1 MLPHIQ
7 QGRFMNA
14 GDDQTRQT
22 NSASN
27 YQTRD
32 RDAVNGTGSTGT
44 RFSGTLRASTR
55 ALPQVVEKKSGA
67 RTANFNSDV
76 QQYMNI
82 QHFEQL
88 MQTFH
93 AHKNEDGSSGFDI
106 DKFREVFGK
115 VLGGGLSYDQMTM
128 LFMKIDANSDG
139 TVDWDEFS
147 TYMMAG
153 SMGETEHMINV
164 IDEKIRRMINGPH
177 KDMIKRIDFVPK
189 ERKYV
194 TVSRE
199 GVVGIYGLNLKLQKT
214 IDTKKFFPNMSW
226 VADSLFM
233 HDHAKLVIITDDR
246 QLCIFDILSIKPR
259 LIACIAQLE
268 NNPLCLAYAPQY
280 DDSGDLIL
288 FGDDGG
294 YVNVLQ
300 ITRKFLFD
308 SSSDSD
314 TFEQLTPAKL
324 QKKDSLKK
332 NSLSYYRR
340 KIHTDWVLKVHYY
353 PEMNGF
359 VSCASENTKSLVIGD
374 LERKTVRYIHVPK
387 GIKCFDVCRRPSFLV
402 TGGRDKIIRL
412 WNPYVLSKP
421 AGSLQGHNTA
431 ITSLIVN
438 HEESQLISLSEDKV
452 IKIWNIRNL
461 NCIQT
466 LMDKVPHRPENII
479 SAIFFDAT
487 NRQFL
492 TGSNKLETWPL
503 YKNLRHTIARSHDA
517 GVVAA
522 MFNENFHQ
530 VVSGCQNGTVSIWDL
545 ASGDKIFQFHNA
557 HGKLEITAMCF
568 DASGRRLVTGSRDG
582 IVKMWNFNNGM
593 ILRKMIKPNTL
604 EATDV
609 IFVEMG
615 SNHYIIAVGWD
626 RKITIFVEDPDHFET
641 HPVRVLNGAGWGA
654 HKGHEDDISSVAFCS
669 PNMLATSSVDG
680 VIVIWNLESGY
691 IKLTLREPFLDLRSK
706 EEKVV
711 EKILFLQNPEKMSSR
726 WHKIPLI
733 SCHADGYL
741 RFWDIYEG
749 CMVYEMNCQI
759 TEDEGL
765 GTMALNPDNTLLML
779 GGSRGHIRIFDLK
792 GFSLDNKKDYKDI
805 ENQVVMKTFWRAHIQ
820 SISSVNYVNA
830 HDVILT
836 SSKDGTIRVW
846 TSDGTHI
853 GIFGQE
859 VPWVIDDPSTYMPLP
874 VDVKKESAIEKQHNQ
889 LITSHR
895 ELLKKDVIETW
906 KHGISKELQQ
916 DSESAEKVD
925 LGKKIKEMRQR
936 AIQVHII
943 QKWREQCQRRKEAE
957 DWTISPDLISVKNQK
972 RFFTFDAAMKP
983 PKSHQRTTLRV
994 KHDAV
999 FHMLT
1004 CHSLDEIPAF
1014 AIPGPK
1020 QQTLK
1025 SKKGI

>member
-1 MLPHIQ
+1 MLPQIKSKNQ
-7 QGRFMNA
+7 NEVYNSQSSALGISA
-14 GDDQTRQT
+14 GGERLQME
-22 NSASN
+22 ASSM
-27 YQTRD
+27 
-32 RDAVNGTGSTGT
+32 TG
-44 RFSGTLRASTR
+44 
-55 ALPQVVEKKSGA
+55 LPHVVDKKKAAA

-106 DKFREVFGK
+106 NKFREVFGK

-153 SMGETEHMINV
+153 SMGEAQNMINV
-164 IDEKIRRMINGPH
+164 IDEKIRKLINGPH

-199 GVVGIYGLNLKLQKT
+199 GIVGIYGLNLKLQKT
-214 IDTKKFFPNMSW
+214 IDTKKYTPNMSW

-233 HDHAKLVIITDDR
+233 HDHGKLIIITDDR
-246 QLCIFDILSIKPR
+246 QLCIFDILSIKAR

-308 SSSDSD
+308 NSSDSESC
-314 TFEQLTPAKL
+314 EQLTPAKL
-324 QKKDSLKK
+324 LRKDSLRK

-340 KIHTDWVLKVHYY
+340 KIHNDWVLKVQYY
-353 PEMNGF
+353 QEMNGF

-421 AGSLQGHNTA
+421 AGTLAGHNTA
-431 ITSLIVN
+431 ILNLIVN

-479 SAIFFDAT
+479 SAIFFDSST
-487 NRQFL
+487 RQLL
-492 TGSNKLETWPL
+492 TGSNKLDVWPMF
-503 YKNLRHTIARSHDA
+503 KNLRHTIARSHDA
-517 GVVAA
+517 PVIAA

-530 VVSGCQNGTVSIWDL
+530 VVSGCQGGTVSIWDL

-557 HGKLEITAMCF
+557 HGKVEITAMCF
-568 DASGRRLVTGSRDG
+568 DSSGRRLVTGSRDG
-582 IVKMWNFNNGM
+582 IVKMWNFNNGQ
-593 ILRKMIKPNTL
+593 ILRKMMKTNDS
-604 EATDV
+604 EVTDV
-609 IFVEMG
+609 LYVEMG
-615 SNHYIIAVGWD
+615 FNHYIIAVGWD
-626 RKITIFVEDPDHFET
+626 RKITIFIDDPDHFET
-641 HPVRVLNGAGWGA
+641 QPVRILDGGGWGA
-654 HKGHEDDISSVAFCS
+654 HRGHKDDISSVAFCV
-669 PNMLATSSVDG
+669 PNLLATASVDG
-680 VIVIWNLESGY
+680 VIVVWNLESGY

-711 EKILFLQNPEKMSSR
+711 EKILFIQNPEQMSQR
-726 WHKIPLI
+726 FHRIPLV
-733 SCHADGYL
+733 SCHSDGYL
-741 RFWDIYEG
+741 RFWDINEG

-765 GTMALNPDNTLLML
+765 STMALNTDSTLMIL
-779 GGSRGHIRIFDLK
+779 GGSKGHIRIFDLK
-792 GFSLDNKKDYKDI
+792 NFALDNRSDVKTYESQI
-805 ENQVVMKTFWRAHIQ
+805 VMKTFWRAHVQ
-820 SISSVNYVNA
+820 SISSVNFVA
-830 HDVILT
+830 TQDVILT
-836 SSKDGTIRVW
+836 SSKDGTVRVW
-846 TSDGTHI
+846 NADGTHI
-853 GIFGQE
+853 GIFGQDI
-859 VPWVIDDPSTYMPLP
+859 PWLIDDPSTYMPLP
-874 VDVKKESAIEKQHNQ
+874 LDVKKESALEKQHTQ

-895 ELLKKDVIETW
+895 ELLKKDVLETW
-906 KHGISKELQQ
+906 KHGISKELTEEISKTSRQ
-916 DSESAEKVD
+916 E
-925 LGKKIKEMRQR
+925 LGQKIKHMRQK

-943 QKWREQCQRRKEAE
+943 KNWKEQCELRKIAE
-957 DWTISPDLISVKNQK
+957 NWTIDLELISVKNQK
-972 RFFTFDAAMKP
+972 KFFTFDAALKP
-983 PKSHQRTTLRV
+983 LKSHQQTALRV
-994 KHDAV
+994 KHEAV

-1004 CHSLDEIPAF
+1004 CHNLEDIPAF
-1014 AIPGPK
+1014 ANPGPK
-1020 QQTLK
+1020 AQK
-1025 SKKGI
+1025 SKKTL

>member
-1 MLPHIQ
+1 MLPQIRSDRNQ
-7 QGRFMNA
+7 SPQEVSNPLATATVVANPPASTGGTSGGGGGGQAAGNA
-14 GDDQTRQT
+14 TANQIASSGIH
-22 NSASN
+22 ASN
-27 YQTRD
+27 RE
-32 RDAVNGTGSTGT
+32 
-44 RFSGTLRASTR
+44 
-55 ALPQVVEKKSGA
+55 LPQVVADKKKAGG

-115 VLGGGLSYDQMTM
+115 VLGGNLSYDQMTM

-153 SMGETEHMINV
+153 SMGETEHLINV
-164 IDEKIRRMINGPH
+164 IDEKIRKLINGPH

-194 TVSRE
+194 TV
-199 GVVGIYGLNLKLQKT
+199 
-214 IDTKKFFPNMSW
+214 
-226 VADSLFM
+226 
-233 HDHAKLVIITDDR
+233 
-246 QLCIFDILSIKPR
+246 R
-259 LIACIAQLE
+259 LTTRL
-268 NNPLCLAYAPQY
+268 
-280 DDSGDLIL
+280 DSGKNQTGPYDGSGGRRR
-288 FGDDGG
+288 FGVAGG

-308 SSSDSD
+308 NSSDSD

-340 KIHTDWVLKVHYY
+340 KIHNDWVLKVQYY

-412 WNPYVLSKP
+412 WTPYVLSKP
-421 AGSLQGHNTA
+421 AGNLHGHNTS
-431 ITSLIVN
+431 IVNLIVN

-461 NCIQT
+461 NCLQT

-479 SAIFFDAT
+479 SAIFFDNT
-487 NRQFL
+487 NRQLL
-492 TGSNKLETWPL
+492 TGSNKLESWPL
-503 YKNLRHTIARSHDA
+503 YKNLRHTIVRSHDA
-517 GVVAA
+517 GIVSA

-530 VVSGCQNGTVSIWDL
+530 VVSGCQAGTVSIWDL

-557 HGKLEITAMCF
+557 HAKLEITAMF
-568 DASGRRLVTGSRDG
+568 FRIPVG
-582 IVKMWNFNNGM
+582 MWNFNNGM
-593 ILRKMIKPNTL
+593 ILRKMIKPNPL

-609 IFVEMG
+609 IWVEMG

-626 RKITIFVEDPDHFET
+626 RKITIFVDDNDHFEMQ
-641 HPVRVLNGAGWGA
+641 PVRILNGAGWGA
-654 HKGHEDDISSVAFCS
+654 HKGHEDDISSIAFCP
-669 PNMLATSSVDG
+669 PNLLATSSVDG

-711 EKILFLQNPEKMSSR
+711 EKILFLQNPERMSSR

-765 GTMALNPDNTLLML
+765 GTMALNPDSTLLLL
-779 GGSRGHIRIFDLK
+779 GGSRGHIRVFDLSA
-792 GFSLDNKKDYKDI
+792 FLIDSNSSNKKEAKNY
-805 ENQVVMKTFWRAHIQ
+805 ESQVVMKTFWRAHVQ

-836 SSKDGTIRVW
+836 SSKDGTVRVW

-853 GIFGQE
+853 GIFGQD

-889 LITSHR
+889 LITNHR
-895 ELLKKDVIETW
+895 ENLKKDVIETW
-906 KHGISKELQQ
+906 KHGISKEL
-916 DSESAEKVD
+916 EHELGAPEEKVD
-925 LGKKIKEMRQR
+925 LGKKMRDMRLR
-936 AIQVHII
+936 AIQSNANERKKQKIGQSI
-943 QKWREQCQRRKEAE
+943 Q
-957 DWTISPDLISVKNQK
+957 T
-972 RFFTFDAAMKP
+972 
-983 PKSHQRTTLRV
+983 
-994 KHDAV
+994 
-999 FHMLT
+999 
-1004 CHSLDEIPAF
+1004 
-1014 AIPGPK
+1014 
-1020 QQTLK
+1020 
-1025 SKKGI
+1025 

>member
-1 MLPHIQ
+1 MLPQIHKQSIVMMGSPSTEEALRQ
-7 QGRFMNA
+7 ASSSSADRSNSNGPGIA
-14 GDDQTRQT
+14 GNNLSTF
-22 NSASN
+22 SAGGGGGGG
-27 YQTRD
+27 
-32 RDAVNGTGSTGT
+32 VGGSV
-44 RFSGTLRASTR
+44 TLVDPATATAIGASSR
-55 ALPQVVEKKSGA
+55 ALPQVVDKKKAAG

-115 VLGGGLSYDQMTM
+115 VLGGNLSYDQMTM

-153 SMGETEHMINV
+153 SMGETEHLINV
-164 IDEKIRRMINGPH
+164 IDEKIRKMINGPH

-199 GVVGIYGLNLKLQKT
+199 GIVGIYGLNLKLQKT
-214 IDTKKFFPNMSW
+214 VDTKKFFPNMSW
-226 VADSLFM
+226 VADALFM

-300 ITRKFLFD
+300 ITRKFLFENV
-308 SSSDSD
+308 SDND
-314 TFEQLTPAKL
+314 NLEQLTPAKL

-340 KIHTDWVLKVHYY
+340 KIHNDWVLKVHYY
-353 PEMNGF
+353 QEMNGF

-421 AGSLQGHNTA
+421 AGSLHGHNTA

-479 SAIFFDAT
+479 SGIFFDST
-487 NRQFL
+487 NRQLL

-517 GVVAA
+517 GIVSA

-568 DASGRRLVTGSRDG
+568 DTSGRRLVTGSRDG

-593 ILRKMIKPNTL
+593 ILRKMMKPNTL

-626 RKITIFVEDPDHFET
+626 RKITIFVDDPDHFET
-641 HPVRVLNGAGWGA
+641 HPVRILNGSGWGA
-654 HKGHEDDISSVAFCS
+654 HKGHEDDISSVAFCP

-680 VIVIWNLESGY
+680 VIVVWNLESGY

-711 EKILFLQNPEKMSSR
+711 EKVLFLQNPEKMTSR

-765 GTMALNPDNTLLML
+765 GAMALNPDNTLLML

-792 GFSLDNKKDYKDI
+792 AFTLDNNKREAKDY
-805 ENQVVMKTFWRAHIQ
+805 ECQVVMKTFWRAHIQ

-836 SSKDGTIRVW
+836 SSKDGTVRVW

-853 GIFGQE
+853 GIFGQD
-859 VPWVIDDPSTYMPLP
+859 VPWIIDDPSTYMPLP
-874 VDVKKESAIEKQHNQ
+874 VDVKKESAAEKQHNQ

-906 KHGISKELQQ
+906 KHGISIELQDD
-916 DSESAEKVD
+916 DSAVEKVD
-925 LGKKIKEMRQR
+925 LSKKIKDMRQK

-943 QKWREQCQRRKEAE
+943 KKWREQVQRRKEAE
-957 DWTISPDLISVKNQK
+957 HWTIEPELVRVKNQ
-972 RFFTFDAAMKP
+972 R
-983 PKSHQRTTLRV
+983 
-994 KHDAV
+994 
-999 FHMLT
+999 
-1004 CHSLDEIPAF
+1004 
-1014 AIPGPK
+1014 
-1020 QQTLK
+1020 
-1025 SKKGI
+1025 